1 MRKIRK
7 TKMVVHS
14 IEESKKVQDKLF
26 ELGCRWH
33 SSGKEYANLKDR
45 YLFVDEDLY
54 IYTSTKNKRH
64 FDAEKGFTEIYAED
78 LLNLEKPKFSGFE
91 LKCTAEMRK
100 AMFGDSEDYI
110 VKYTK
115 SLVEQELYERGV
127 RNDE

>member
-1 MRKIRK
+1 MKNIRETKIA
-7 TKMVVHS
+7 VHS

-26 ELGCRWH
+26 ELGCKWLH
-33 SSGKEYANLKDR
+33 KGKQHINERHR
-45 YLFVDEDLY
+45 YLYIDKDLRILSSEY
-54 IYTSTKNKRH
+54 NKKIYDVS
-64 FDAEKGFTEIYAED
+64 EYTELYAED
-78 LLNLEKPKFSGFE
+78 LLRLEKPKFSGFE

-115 SLVEQELYERGV
+115 SLAEQELYERGV